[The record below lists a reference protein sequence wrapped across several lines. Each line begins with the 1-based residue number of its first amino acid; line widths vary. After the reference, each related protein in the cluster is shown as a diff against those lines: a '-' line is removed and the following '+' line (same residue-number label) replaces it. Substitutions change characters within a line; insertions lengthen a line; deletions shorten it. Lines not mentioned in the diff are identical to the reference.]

1 MHWKNGLFATTATA
15 IILSL
20 APAPAAMAQSTSEA
34 RIQKLEKEMRA
45 VQRKVF
51 PGGDSRYFEPE
62 ITPATPGGSATTTQ
76 PGGGMTP
83 DMLVRIDSL
92 ESALQ
97 RLTGRI
103 EEQELAISD
112 MQAQLAAMNGTRSA
126 TTPAAPIQ
134 PPAAATPATKPAT
147 NAAPDPGRV
156 AAVAAIEKPS
166 TGDAGEDAYSYGF
179 RLWDAK
185 FYPEA
190 RIALEDYIKK
200 YPKHSRISYARN
212 LLGRAW
218 LDDGKPASS
227 VDIFLNNYQSD
238 PKGLRAPDSL
248 LFLSQALTQLNQTDK
263 ACVVLDELK
272 DVYPDVASARLSSDV
287 ATMRSQAKCR

>member
-112 MQAQLAAMNGTRSA
+112 MQAQLAAMNGTRPA